1 MIQNQNPFSLD
12 QQDFFLTL
20 SVSQYELENK
30 DDQISQRKYKTLQKK
45 RKRPRHP
52 KQIARKSIRHKRHLQ
67 KLNLKKTQSRQLSKE
82 KKEKTLRR
90 KQSLESKY
98 FYVDEMI

>member
-1 MIQNQNPFSLD
+1 MIQTQNPFSLD
-12 QQDFFLTL
+12 QQDVFLTL

-30 DDQISQRKYKTLQKK
+30 ENQISQRKYKTSK

-67 KLNLKKTQSRQLSKE
+67 KMYLKKTLSRQLSKQ
-82 KKEKTLRR
+82 KKEMTLRR

-98 FYVDEMI
+98 FLYR